1 MKFFHF
7 SASLSGADHMGS
19 VPTTRYHHDVNEANA
34 ALVAFRYVLRL
45 EWRESLSKL
54 TFTNFSLE
62 VLLFPPHI
70 SYGQL
75 FL

>member
-1 MKFFHF
+1 MSRTMRK
-7 SASLSGADHMGS
+7 LKSGSWWQLRINKRLGS
-19 VPTTRYHHDVNEANA
+19 HHAVNEANA
-34 ALVAFRYVLRL
+34 ALVTFKYVLRL
-45 EWRESLSKL
+45 EWRESLSKH

-62 VLLFPPHI
+62 VLLLPPNI